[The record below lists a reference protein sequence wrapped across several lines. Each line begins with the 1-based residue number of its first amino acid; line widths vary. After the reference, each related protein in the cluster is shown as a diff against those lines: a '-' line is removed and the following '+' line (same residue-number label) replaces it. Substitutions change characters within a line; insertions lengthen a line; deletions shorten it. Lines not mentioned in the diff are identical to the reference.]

1 MTCSYLAS
9 LLKQLLPYCPDI
21 SRELVIIQTCL
32 LRLIV
37 WSCIIKLPV
46 FSLQI
51 PHFTKTLR
59 LKLKRHMKSKQSA
72 FGPREDVFFFYP
84 QPQNWMM
91 KNVSLNNW
99 QRDWSTINRSNQTS
113 KSKCLLQG
121 KAQMAPTSVNAAL
134 FNCGLTYRFKR
145 NNFPS
150 NSLWNTLLVSS
161 LDC

>member
-37 WSCIIKLPV
+37 WSCIIKLPL

-51 PHFTKTLR
+51 PHFTKALR

-72 FGPREDVFFFYP
+72 FGPREDAFFYTHSHKTGWWKMCLEIIGNAIEP
-84 QPQNWMM
+84 LSIGAIKQA
-91 KNVSLNNW
+91 KA
-99 QRDWSTINRSNQTS
+99 
-113 KSKCLLQG
+113 KCLLQG
-121 KAQMAPTSVNAAL
+121 EAQMAPTSVNVAL